1 MKNKLQQCH
10 QKDTLNNILNCI
22 QFSYAIEDTSEI
34 ADLICNG
41 TQHNLTKYNAG
52 IQHTLIIYS
61 MLGEYVTLFEN
72 NWIIQYSPT
81 DFDIVKDKDFDIQ
94 FKIIDD
100 ES

>member
-10 QKDTLNNILNCI
+10 QKDTPNNILNCI

-52 IQHTLIIYS
+52 IQPTLILYS
-61 MLGEYVTLFEN
+61 MLGEYVALFEN
-72 NWIIQYSPT
+72 NWIIQYDNT
-81 DFDIVKDKDFDIQ
+81 NFDIISDKDFNFQ
-94 FKIIDD
+94 FTLIK
-100 ES
+100 